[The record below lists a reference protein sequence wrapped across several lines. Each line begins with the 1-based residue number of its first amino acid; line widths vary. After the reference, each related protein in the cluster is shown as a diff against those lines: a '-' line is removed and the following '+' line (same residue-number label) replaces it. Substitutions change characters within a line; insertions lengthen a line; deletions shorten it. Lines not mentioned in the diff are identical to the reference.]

1 LYFDAVANANAKAGL
16 ANDAATL
23 ANTKAGLADAAA
35 TAANDAATGAENVNA
50 QLSGSV
56 DIAVDGGDICGN
68 AMGSTVVDASGE
80 CMKILRQ
87 GPIDL
92 QKWL

>member
-1 LYFDAVANANAKAGL
+1 MPDTPFLAKLLSLTDEPLVQTSANASGMP
-16 ANDAATL
+16 DALSCDEAL
-23 ANTKAGLADAAA
+23 
-35 TAANDAATGAENVNA
+35 A